1 VLVKKQQGSIMSET
15 NATKQ
20 SYSEFNHPADIAHQ
34 IESLPENERD
44 ILWSE
49 VPVESRGDV
58 LPYLHENLLQNLLEQ
73 MPTDEISIAT
83 ESMDTS
89 ERADVID
96 LLSNEVA
103 QEVIDSLSEQ
113 DKNELDKVLQY
124 DNDEAGRLVDHQVL
138 TVTSKRTVKQL
149 LTYIRSHKLPRYTD
163 KIFIIGAKRLYL
175 GAIALGTLLEAD
187 ENAVIKDLPL
197 VENLD
202 LINPTMELTDVAA
215 IFRQKHYVSLPVVTE
230 QGILLGRITLD
241 DAMELIQDESDHQ
254 LMSLAGLSED
264 EDLFAP
270 IISSSKR
277 RAVWLG
283 INLMTAFLASWVIG
297 FFEATLEQ
305 VVALAILMPVVA
317 SMGGI
322 AGSQTLTMVIRGFA
336 LKQVHSEN
344 QQALL
349 YKELKVGLINGVVWA
364 IVVGLVTTLWFQNPA
379 LGIII
384 ALAIIINIVTAAGA
398 GIMIPVLLKKVNIDP
413 ALSGSVILTTVTDVV
428 GFLCFLGFGTL
439 WLL

>member
-1 VLVKKQQGSIMSET
+1 
-15 NATKQ
+15 
-20 SYSEFNHPADIAHQ
+20 
-34 IESLPENERD
+34 
-44 ILWSE
+44 
-49 VPVESRGDV
+49 
-58 LPYLHENLLQNLLEQ
+58 
-73 MPTDEISIAT
+73 
-83 ESMDTS
+83 
-89 ERADVID
+89 
-96 LLSNEVA
+96 
-103 QEVIDSLSEQ
+103 
-113 DKNELDKVLQY
+113 
-124 DNDEAGRLVDHQVL
+124 
-138 TVTSKRTVKQL
+138 
-149 LTYIRSHKLPRYTD
+149 
-163 KIFIIGAKRLYL
+163 
-175 GAIALGTLLEAD
+175 
-187 ENAVIKDLPL
+187 
-197 VENLD
+197 
-202 LINPTMELTDVAA
+202 
-215 IFRQKHYVSLPVVTE
+215 
-230 QGILLGRITLD
+230 
-241 DAMELIQDESDHQ
+241 
-254 LMSLAGLSED
+254 
-264 EDLFAP
+264 
-270 IISSSKR
+270 
-277 RAVWLG
+277 
-283 INLMTAFLASWVIG
+283 MTAFLASWVIG